1 MASHLNP
8 IFKPGW
14 KTNCVSKSGCMVWV
28 KANIENP
35 FKSGQPVFKHLAPL
49 GRRVDIP
56 YVGLEPVKGKEVKS
70 CLRWTGSLWLGGGT
84 MVNRII
90 HRANTMRLWLSTFI
104 CWLSCASN
112 PLFSLLIELFVSPFW
127 ITYNPIFTQHGH

>member
-35 FKSGQPVFKHLAPL
+35 FKSGQPVFKHPAPL
-49 GRRVDIP
+49 DRRVDIP
-56 YVGLEPVKGKEVKS
+56 YVGLEPVKGKE
-70 CLRWTGSLWLGGGT
+70 L
-84 MVNRII
+84 
-90 HRANTMRLWLSTFI
+90 
-104 CWLSCASN
+104 
-112 PLFSLLIELFVSPFW
+112 SLLNRFISPFW